1 MPSEDTVIH
10 PVELS
15 SSFHFLK
22 PEPTTCI
29 VDKGELFK
37 KVWDNP
43 DPMPHFL
50 RIPDFHQIAFLTP
63 NTKA

>member
-1 MPSEDTVIH
+1 MPSEDTLIH
-10 PVELS
+10 PVGLS

-22 PEPTTCI
+22 PEPNTCT

-50 RIPDFHQIAFLTP
+50 RISDFYHINFPTA